1 MARLQF
7 IRQDFDQ
14 LGRELLTRTDLANE
28 IVELHPMRAGCS
40 PDDLKSL
47 LGLQA
52 VSLRHDSLGLL
63 DRDARLERV
72 LELCAPLIGRLGDR
86 KEPAD
91 RCGCLVART
100 VAESLDRLDLGPIL
114 QGNDFNQHV
123 EDVVDQVDGYV
134 VVRKRDL
141 AARIIEQAQAR

>member
-1 MARLQF
+1 MARLQV

-28 IVELHPMRAGCS
+28 IVELHPMRAGCA

-52 VSLRHDSLGLL
+52 VSLGHDSLGLL
-63 DRDARLERV
+63 DRDAGLERV

-114 QGNDFNQHV
+114 QGNDFSRDSDRANSA
-123 EDVVDQVDGYV
+123 
-134 VVRKRDL
+134 DL